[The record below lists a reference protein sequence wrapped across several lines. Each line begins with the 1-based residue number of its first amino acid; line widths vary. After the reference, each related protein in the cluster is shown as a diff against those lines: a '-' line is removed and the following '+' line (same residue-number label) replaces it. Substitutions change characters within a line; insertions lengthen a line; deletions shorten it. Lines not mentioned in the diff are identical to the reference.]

1 MIVRTE
7 TIDER
12 IRAHMDRMQPD
23 KIVVVVSHTSEKL
36 CLPKL
41 EIHKKLDNIIYI
53 VPDGDKAKSLTYC
66 EDFWETMLR
75 ENVTRKSLVLAV
87 GGGAV
92 LDFTGFCASTFMRG
106 IPFIYVPTTLLSMVD
121 GSQGGK
127 TGINLYGTKN
137 IVGTFTEP
145 LAVMRNIDFLP
156 TLDTKQI
163 QSGWA
168 EIIKHAILEGKDLY
182 HIVQNG
188 IPDLSDTETWMHI
201 IRKNIIL
208 KSSIVEEDFRETHQ
222 RKLLNLGHTIG
233 HGIEALRFED
243 DDVTHGLCI
252 ANGLY
257 WETLLA
263 EELGV
268 CNSKT
273 TQNVS
278 SLVYP
283 LFFKIQWSKSEVQP
297 MLQLLLHDKKN
308 HEGKIQFS
316 FTKEIGNCT
325 YDYEVSP
332 ERLLVFLEKHA
343 IADQVNED

>member
-53 VPDGDKAKSLTYC
+53 VPDGDRAKSLTYC

-75 ENVTRKSLVLAV
+75 ENVTRRSLVLAV

-137 IVGTFTEP
+137 IIGTFTEP

-156 TLDTKQI
+156 TLDSKQI
-163 QSGWA
+163 HSGWA
-168 EIIKHAILEGKDLY
+168 EIIKHAILEGKYLY

-188 IPDLSDTETWMHI
+188 IPDLSDTETWMDI

-208 KSSIVEEDFRETHQ
+208 KSSIVEEDFREAHK

-243 DDVTHGLCI
+243 EDVTHGLCI

-273 TQNVS
+273 QKQPKTLAPWFIHCSSRFNGQNRKYNPCCSCYFTIKRIMKAKSNSPSQKKLGIVPTTTKYLQKDYWNS
-278 SLVYP
+278 WRNTP
-283 LFFKIQWSKSEVQP
+283 LRIK
-297 MLQLLLHDKKN
+297 
-308 HEGKIQFS
+308 
-316 FTKEIGNCT
+316 
-325 YDYEVSP
+325 
-332 ERLLVFLEKHA
+332 
-343 IADQVNED
+343 